1 MESYLNTFQSYA
13 PKKNL
18 FSNIAGAELG
28 EENAIFNTAES
39 NYNSLLSAYK
49 TANAIRQQT
58 DAERKQAVQ
67 QLVTETTL
75 GLAGPMALKRGG
87 QYAAKL
93 LAKYRANE
101 VGQAENEVVGDD
113 ATGLEFNSP
122 TQAEAGLPESPVEEP
137 LSLADDEFGSVTP
150 NEFSSGSP
158 FNQPVE
164 PTESSLNTTAASSED
179 ALASAAPEAEIGAE
193 AGVEAGTEAAAVGG
207 SEALLEVGGE
217 AALAAPEIV
226 VPLAIAG
233 GIAVGAAELFGNNPV
248 SDFVNKLFGGGGS
261 SHKSKP
267 APKPP
272 PLILTRQLPS
282 LSAPGR
288 MPTLSGATQ
297 Y

>member
-28 EENAIFNTAES
+28 EENAIFNTAQS

-58 DAERKQAVQ
+58 DTERKQAIQ
-67 QLVTETTL
+67 QMVTETTL
-75 GLAGPMALKRGG
+75 GLAGPAALKRGG
-87 QYAAKL
+87 QYASKL
-93 LAKYRANE
+93 LEKYRANQ
-101 VGQAENEVVGDD
+101 VGEAENEVVGDD

-122 TQAEAGLPESPVEEP
+122 TQADAGLPEAPVEEP

-164 PTESSLNTTAASSED
+164 PTESPLNTTAASSED
-179 ALASAAPEAEIGAE
+179 VLASAAPEAEAATAAGAE
-193 AGVEAGTEAAAVGG
+193 AGAEAAAAGG
-207 SEALLEVGGE
+207 SEALLEAGGE
-217 AALAAPEIV
+217 AAIAAPEIV

-233 GIAVGAAELFGNNPV
+233 GLAIGAAELFGNNPV
-248 SDFVNKLFGGGGS
+248 SDFVNNLFGGGS
-261 SHKSKP
+261 SNKSKP